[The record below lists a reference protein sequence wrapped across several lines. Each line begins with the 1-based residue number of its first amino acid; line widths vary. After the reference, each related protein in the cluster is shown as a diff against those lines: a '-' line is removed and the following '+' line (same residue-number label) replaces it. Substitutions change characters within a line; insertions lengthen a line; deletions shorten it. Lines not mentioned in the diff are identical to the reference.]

1 MVSRG
6 TLCCSKVVQKM
17 TRVQGTGMCK
27 KANWIWFGKEPCG
40 KSCSTKT
47 MSRGAKDILHLT
59 IPFFIEIKK
68 LQDALDIDIQ
78 TDFNLLKETITQ
90 SKKCLLKF
98 CIDLEE

>member
-1 MVSRG
+1 MLFKS
-6 TLCCSKVVQKM
+6 SSEVVQKM
-17 TRVQGTGMCK
+17 TRVQVTGMCK

-47 MSRGAKDILHLT
+47 MSRGAKDILRWT

-78 TDFNLLKETITQ
+78 TDYKTM
-90 SKKCLLKF
+90 S
-98 CIDLEE
+98 LEILY